1 MIPLGYEKQFFF
13 KKKKYPGEV
22 SGQETARLRTANFLF
37 VLSAASL
44 VRRIIGVKI
53 AWHCRSYIFQK
64 ISVKK
69 KFQIQNCVLWR
80 ILMSH
85 QKSGFTPLPNKR
97 QRM

>member
-1 MIPLGYEKQFFF
+1 MIPLGYEKQFSF

-22 SGQETARLRTANFLF
+22 SGQETGRLRTANFLF

-69 KFQIQNCVLWR
+69 ISPRFKTVCRGAF
-80 ILMSH
+80 
-85 QKSGFTPLPNKR
+85 
-97 QRM
+97 